1 MIRALT
7 LAILLATPAAA
18 ERALTQDDILSATL
32 LSGWRAPDGRHFAAL
47 SLTLAPGW
55 KTYWRS
61 PGEAGIPP
69 MLDFDG
75 SRNLGPVSL
84 RWPSPSVFEINGMQ
98 TIGYH
103 DALILPIEVTPRL
116 ADQPVEMQLR
126 VDLGVCKDICLPATL
141 DLTATLPTTSTP
153 DPAIRAALA
162 DRPRTGADAGV
173 AAIHCT
179 IAPISDGLRVTAS
192 LDMASLGGDEAV
204 VVETP
209 DPAIWVSQSDT
220 SRAGSTLTAV
230 TDLVPSSGAPFALDR
245 SQLRVTVVGANG
257 AVEMMGCPAP

>member
-7 LAILLATPAAA
+7 LAVLLATPAAA
-18 ERALTQDDILSATL
+18 ERAVSQDDVLQATL
-32 LSGWRAPDGRHFAAL
+32 LPGWRAPDGRHFAAL

-84 RWPSPSVFEINGMQ
+84 RWPSPAVFDINGMQ

-103 DALILPIEVTPRL
+103 DALILPIEVTPRQ
-116 ADQPVEMQLR
+116 AGQPVELR
-126 VDLGVCKDICLPATL
+126 LHVDMGVCKDICLPATL
-141 DLTATLPTTSTP
+141 DLTATLTATGTP

-162 DRPRTGADAGV
+162 DRPRSGADAGI
-173 AAIHCT
+173 AAIHCV
-179 IAPISDGLRVTAS
+179 IAPISDGLRITAN
-192 LDMASLGGDEAV
+192 LEMASLGGDEAV

-209 DPAIWVSQSDT
+209 DPAIWVSQSAT
-220 SRAGSTLTAV
+220 SRAGQALTAV

-245 SQLRVTVVGANG
+245 SQLRVTVVGATG
-257 AVEMMGCPAP
+257 AVEVVGCPAP